1 MIDYRKVKKDKK
13 QEILDYL
20 EKSGVSTSKQLCGK
34 LAITRQALNV
44 HIRELISNGRI
55 VKTGVTRSA
64 RYYLSEF
71 APKPEKYK
79 KSVQLANLDENAVYE
94 ELATTLNLRALLS
107 SDQESII
114 HYGFTE
120 MLNNAID
127 HSKADRC
134 EISVSLDAAKIEFE
148 IRDRGIGVFHTIAS
162 RFSLQDEHAAM
173 IELIKGKTT
182 TMPDAH
188 SGEGIFFSSR
198 AADKFSLRSHSIQLE
213 WDKYKDD
220 VFVSQPRFS
229 QGTSVHFLLGRSSRT
244 KLEAVFARFAPK
256 EFDFEFSKTKIMVK
270 LLKPEYISRS
280 EAKRLVVNLD
290 KFREVE
296 LNFKHVSQ
304 LGQGFAD
311 EVFRVFAGK
320 NPNTTLKATNTSS
333 TILAMISHAI
343 KSTGT
348 I

>member
-1 MIDYRKVKKDKK
+1 MKKDKK
-13 QEILDYL
+13 QEIIDYL
-20 EKSGVSTSKQLCGK
+20 EKLGASTSKQLCEE
-34 LAITRQALNV
+34 LAISRQALNV
-44 HIRELISNGRI
+44 HIRELIGKGRI
-55 VKTGVTRSA
+55 IKTGTTRSA
-64 RYYLSEF
+64 RYYLSESG
-71 APKPEKYK
+71 PKPKKYK
-79 KSVQLANLDENAVYE
+79 KTVNLANLDESTVYDE
-94 ELATTLNLRALLS
+94 IATTLNLRALLS

-114 HYGFTE
+114 HYGLTE

-127 HSKADRC
+127 HSRADKC
-134 EISVSLDAAKIEFE
+134 DVFISLDAAKVEFE

-188 SGEGIFFSSR
+188 SGEGIFFTSQV
-198 AADKFSLRSHSIQLE
+198 ADKFTLRSHNIQLQ
-213 WDKYKDD
+213 WDKFTDD

-229 QGTSVHFLLGRSSRT
+229 KGTLVHFLLDRSSRT
-244 KLEAVFARFAPK
+244 RLETVFARFAPE

-296 LNFKHVSQ
+296 LNFKHVYQ

-320 NPNTTLKATNTSS
+320 NPNTTLKATNASS
-333 TILAMISHAI
+333 PILAMINHAI
-343 KSTGT
+343 NSAGAR
-348 I
+348 

>member
-1 MIDYRKVKKDKK
+1 MKKDRK
-13 QEILDYL
+13 QEIIDFL
-20 EKSGVSTSKQLCGK
+20 EKFGASTSTQLCEK
-34 LAITRQALNV
+34 LAISRQAINV
-44 HIRELISNGRI
+44 HIGSLISNGRVI
-55 VKTGVTRSA
+55 KTGATRSA
-64 RYYLSEF
+64 KYYLSEC

-79 KSVQLANLDENAVYE
+79 KTLLLENLDEGAVYD
-94 ELATTLNLRALLS
+94 ELATMLNLRARLS

-127 HSKADRC
+127 HSRADKC
-134 EISVSLDAAKIEFE
+134 EVLVSLDDAKVEFE

-162 RFSLQDEHAAM
+162 RHSLEDEHAAM

-182 TMPDAH
+182 TMPEAH
-188 SGEGIFFSSR
+188 SGEGIFFTSR
-198 AADKFSLRSHSIQLE
+198 AADKFTLRSHNIQLQ
-213 WDKYKDD
+213 WDNFRDD

-229 QGTSVHFLLGRSSRT
+229 KGTLVHFLLGRSSRT
-244 KLEAVFARFAPK
+244 KLESVFARFAPE
-256 EFDFEFSKTKIMVK
+256 EFDFEFSKTKIMIN

-280 EAKRLVVNLD
+280 EAKRLVVNLN

-320 NPNTTLKATNTSS
+320 NPDTILKATNTSS
-333 TILAMISHAI
+333 TIQAMIRHAI
-343 KSTGT
+343 NSASA

>member
-1 MIDYRKVKKDKK
+1 VKKDKK

-20 EKSGVSTSKQLCGK
+20 EKAGVSRSKQLCEK
-34 LAITRQALNV
+34 LAISRQALNV

-55 VKTGVTRSA
+55 VKTGATRSA
-64 RYYLSEF
+64 RYYLSES

-79 KSVQLANLDENAVYE
+79 KTVQLANLDESAVYE

-107 SDQESII
+107 ADQESII

-127 HSKADRC
+127 HSKADKC
-134 EISVSLDAAKIEFE
+134 EILVSLDAAKLEFE
-148 IRDRGIGVFHTIAS
+148 IRDRGVGVFHTIAS

-188 SGEGIFFSSR
+188 SGEGIFFTSR
-198 AADKFSLRSHSIQLE
+198 AADKFSLRSHSIELQ
-213 WDKYKDD
+213 WDKFRDD
-220 VFVSQPRFS
+220 VFVSQPRFNK
-229 QGTSVHFLLGRSSRT
+229 GTSVHFLLGRSSRT
-244 KLEAVFARFAPK
+244 KLETVFARFAPQ
-256 EFDFEFSKTKIMVK
+256 EYDFEFSKTKIMVK

-296 LNFKHVSQ
+296 LNFKHVFQ

-311 EVFRVFAGK
+311 EVFRVFAGN
-320 NPNTTLKATNTSS
+320 NPKTTLKATNTSP